1 MKLKTFILG
10 IYLWSFLCG
19 VLTQDASATKR
30 RKMRKKPSDL
40 PANESNITNPA
51 ITFEDNEA
59 KNIKP
64 SPAEVN
70 ADLDSSDERS
80 GRG

>member
-10 IYLWSFLCG
+10 ICFCSFLCG
-19 VLTQDASATKR
+19 VLTQEASATKR
-30 RKMRKKPSDL
+30 RKLRKKPSDQST
-40 PANESNITNPA
+40 NESNITNPA

-64 SPAEVN
+64 SPPEVN
-70 ADLDSSDERS
+70 VDPDSSDERS